1 MKKWKKVLSL
11 LLCGAFCL
19 LPVGCETAGGTDSSD
34 SSGSAPVEAGSYIH
48 LESFDSYKTVDR
60 IWCGTTLGDASVDKT
75 YVSEGDASLKVMVA
89 DPATKKDVFST
100 TTLYVPTE
108 REEGDYHDF
117 SMIDEVS
124 LDVYGVEG
132 TDMSVQ
138 ISVVLKGASV
148 VSGPAKS
155 FEVKAGEW
163 TKINFTVNRTVTDA
177 SVDVEKITH
186 ISITCGGTNATM
198 CLDNLQLHKAT
209 SGFVSAVATVDAG
222 EICDFEKAYQSFALT
237 GSIIEG
243 KALGLSIISDPEWT
257 TSGVRAL
264 KVVAPATNA
273 NSYWKIVLSEQLFK
287 VSNFNEYT
295 TDKYI
300 AYDIYKPFVRSWWF
314 TTRIRCSTS
323 NAYDNVSTTVP
334 EGIGW
339 HTVCIPLT
347 RRVMNTT
354 NVQIEFQS
362 KSNLPNGGADGVT
375 FYLDNF
381 RVIDEVP
388 EYGSVFVADKEKK

>member
-1 MKKWKKVLSL
+1 MKKLKKVLSL

-19 LPVGCETAGGTDSSD
+19 LPIGCDNTRDSSD
-34 SSGSAPVEAGSYIH
+34 SSGDKPAETGSYIH
-48 LESFDSYKTVDR
+48 LESFDSYKTVNR
-60 IWCGTTLGDASVDKT
+60 IWCGTSLGDASVDKT

-89 DPATKKDVFST
+89 DPETKKDVFST

-138 ISVVLKGASV
+138 IAVVLKGASV

-163 TKINFTVNRTVTDA
+163 TKVNFTVNRTVTDA
-177 SVDVEKITH
+177 SIDVAKITH
-186 ISITCGGTNATM
+186 ISISCSGTNATM
-198 CLDNLQLHKAT
+198 CLDNLQLHRAT
-209 SGFVSAVATVDAG
+209 SDFVSAVATVDAG
-222 EICDFEKAYQSFALT
+222 ELCNFEKAYQSFAVT

-273 NSYWKIVLSEQLFK
+273 NNYWQIELSEQLFK
-287 VSNFNEYT
+287 ASNFNEYT

-314 TTRIRCSTS
+314 TTRIRCNTS

-354 NVQIEFQS
+354 NMQINFQS
-362 KSNLPNGGADGVT
+362 KNGLENGGKDGVT

-381 RVIDEVP
+381 RIIDEVP
-388 EYGSVFVADKEKK
+388 EYGSVFVAPKEK

>member
-1 MKKWKKVLSL
+1 MKKIVSL
-11 LLCGAFCL
+11 LLGCMLCLSAFGCGT
-19 LPVGCETAGGTDSSD
+19 VGGASSSD
-34 SSGSAPVEAGSYIH
+34 SSGGESTETSSYIH

-60 IWCGTTLGDASVDKT
+60 IWCDTNLGDASVDKT
-75 YVSEGDASLKVMVA
+75 YVTEGDASLKVMVA
-89 DPATKKDVFST
+89 DPAKKKDVFST
-100 TTLYVPTE
+100 TTFYVPTV
-108 REEGDYHDF
+108 RTDADYHDF

-138 ISVVLKGASV
+138 VAVVLKGKTV
-148 VSGPAKS
+148 TSGPAAA
-155 FEVKAGEW
+155 FAIKAGEW

-177 SVDVEKITH
+177 SIDVSKITH
-186 ISITCGGTNATM
+186 VQIACSGTNAVM

-209 SGFVSAVATVDAG
+209 SGFVSAVATVDKG
-222 EICDFEKAYQSFALT
+222 ELCNFEKAYQSFAIT

-243 KALGLSIISDPEWT
+243 KALGLSIISDPDWT

-264 KVVAPATNA
+264 KIVAPATES
-273 NSYWKIVLSEQLFK
+273 NSYWQMELSEQLFK
-287 VSNFNEYT
+287 ASNFNEYT
-295 TDKYI
+295 TDKYV
-300 AYDIYKPFVRSWWF
+300 AYDIYKPFVRQWWF
-314 TTRIRCSTS
+314 TTRIRCSAS
-323 NAYDNVSTTVP
+323 GAYDNVSTTVP

-354 NVQIEFQS
+354 NMQINFQS
-362 KSNLPNGGADGVT
+362 KSGLENGGKDGVT

-381 RVIDEVP
+381 RIIDAPP
-388 EYGSVFVADKEKK
+388 ETGSVFVAPKYKGE